1 MTAPGNNEFRFGTRW
16 SELSSGLS
24 IPEAEV
30 GLLESRDSNLEHFLS
45 VHTSGAWNDASGSS
59 GGSLVPDWVP
69 VVAQPTTPLTTT
81 IDYARW
87 KREGNT
93 VTAVFRVSIGSSGT
107 AGNYVNITLP
117 VAVRTTSQ
125 APIIGSGYAYANS
138 TNLYYAGN
146 WKRAS
151 ATLGALVVHGGN
163 HWFGVNPN
171 IQMQSGSFIE
181 GLLMYEA
188 E

>member
-1 MTAPGNNEFRFGTRW
+1 MSISGDNEFRFGTRW

-24 IPEAEV
+24 IPEAESE
-30 GLLESRDSNLEHFLS
+30 LLEGRDSNLEHFLS
-45 VHTSGAWNDASGSS
+45 IHTSGSWNDASENS

-69 VVAQPTTPLTTT
+69 VVAQPTTALTTT
-81 IDYARW
+81 TDYARW

-93 VTAVFRVSIGSSGT
+93 VTAVFRVAIGSSGA

-125 APIIGSGYAYANS
+125 AHIIGSGYAYANS
-138 TNLYYAGN
+138 TNLYYAGS
-146 WKRAS
+146 WRRAS

-163 HWFGVNPN
+163 HWFGVNPS